1 MDSSPDK
8 GDHEPKSESNSYM
21 TSSHFKV
28 AMGSYRLNKLVF
40 SLVLLIVLIS
50 ISILPIFA
58 EAADWIKIE
67 DEYFIVYYQSGY
79 EDDALKIL
87 KYADYARQVLLD
99 FIPYELDEKVKIYV
113 YPVPSI
119 TESGWYIT
127 YGHMSADYMGKS
139 ICLIAPSEALK
150 RSPYYD
156 DAWHKKNIIHEYAHV
171 IVGSLVYEKQKRYM
185 GDYLPMW
192 FQEGLAEYAAIFLS
206 DDPEII
212 EKYSSQLEEVKDL
225 VRGGRGF
232 FITVASDI
240 HYGGAYLVY
249 FLRDTYGKNLIMN
262 LLAKSYPDFYTALE
276 EETGKSIRELENE
289 WLRWACSK
297 FGVDFGKVYGEAL
310 ATVKMTVTV
319 TESVTRTL
327 TDKITLTETHTI
339 TKTAYTTITT
349 TKLTP
354 VTKTLTEIKTSYETR
369 IIETAGE
376 KLSTT
381 LIALI
386 AVVIMGLCLL
396 IALTLLLRKREI

>member
-1 MDSSPDK
+1 M
-8 GDHEPKSESNSYM
+8 ER
-21 TSSHFKV
+21 
-28 AMGSYRLNKLVF
+28 YRLGWLIF
-40 SLVLLIVLIS
+40 SSVLLIMLVS

-79 EDDALKIL
+79 EGDALKIL

-139 ICLIAPSEALK
+139 IYLIAPSEALK

-171 IVGSLVYEKQKRYM
+171 VVGSLVYEKQKRYM

-232 FITVASDI
+232 FITVASDVY
-240 HYGGAYLVY
+240 YGGAYLVY

-262 LLAKSYPDFYTALE
+262 LLAKPYPDFYTALE
-276 EETGKSIRELENE
+276 KETDKSLRELENE

-310 ATVKMTVTV
+310 AAVKMTATV